1 MAAIVLVLVATT
13 LHPTSN
19 GDTTGTVRLKITT
32 GDVEHIATLR
42 ATQSEWRWEPRPEVE
57 TQNLRSAAPAV
68 PALVHRAHQRATG
81 AQTLIRTSATSGCS
95 ATRGMTHLHKSLDG
109 GLPMVFASVARLGG
123 SHATVVVSRCTGS
136 RCQHAKPARRYAR
149 HRLEPGV
156 GRFG

>member
-68 PALVHRAHQRATG
+68 PALVHRAHQ
-81 AQTLIRTSATSGCS
+81 
-95 ATRGMTHLHKSLDG
+95 
-109 GLPMVFASVARLGG
+109 
-123 SHATVVVSRCTGS
+123 
-136 RCQHAKPARRYAR
+136 
-149 HRLEPGV
+149 
-156 GRFG
+156 